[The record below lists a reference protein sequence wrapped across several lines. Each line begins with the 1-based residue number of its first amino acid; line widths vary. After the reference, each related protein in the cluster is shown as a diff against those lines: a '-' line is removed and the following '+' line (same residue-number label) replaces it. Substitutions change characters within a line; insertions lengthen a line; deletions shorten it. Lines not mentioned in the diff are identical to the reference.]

1 MPSGSAASSRAGLQ
15 ALENKCVRWRFW
27 GFGLL
32 EQAPDQTTNDRMRKI
47 QRHRSSPPGA
57 GLSLQPTIR
66 SRQPSMAIPLPWLC
80 QVVGSAPISRDEDAE
95 LRRTQAYDWKS
106 RGTDPE
112 ENDKRPLGSFGRVAS
127 RMNCRYR
134 APVPFTPLVATVLLA
149 SQSIGSRCDA
159 RKPRTRPFRR
169 IRPAGTNG

>member
-1 MPSGSAASSRAGLQ
+1 VSLKQTETFPGSILDSTRTAIREPG
-15 ALENKCVRWRFW
+15 R
-27 GFGLL
+27 
-32 EQAPDQTTNDRMRKI
+32 
-47 QRHRSSPPGA
+47 PPGGGFSTLRPLTLHSPDGQNA
-57 GLSLQPTIR
+57 WALLKISSVIFVLSER
-66 SRQPSMAIPLPWLC
+66 SYRDSGTTTPW
-80 QVVGSAPISRDEDAE
+80 V
-95 LRRTQAYDWKS
+95 S

-149 SQSIGSRCDA
+149 SPSIWFAVRSEQ
-159 RKPRTRPFRR
+159 PRIRPFCR